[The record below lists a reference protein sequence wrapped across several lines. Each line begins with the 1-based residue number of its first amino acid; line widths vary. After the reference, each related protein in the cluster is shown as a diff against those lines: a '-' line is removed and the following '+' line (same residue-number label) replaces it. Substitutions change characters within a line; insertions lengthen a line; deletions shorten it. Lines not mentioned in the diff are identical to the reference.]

1 MEKTVTTPVIKGLI
15 ISLIIIVFGVAIYF
29 AGQSMNQGL
38 GSLQYLLLI
47 GGVIWACIS
56 YAKQM
61 NGNVTFGNVFAHGF
75 KTTSVVTVIT
85 IIYTVI
91 ALKFLFPD
99 MMDMALDKTREEL
112 AKGNMSE
119 EQSEAAIEMT
129 TKFFLPFAIGGI
141 LIVFLIVG
149 CIASLIGAAV
159 AKKNPQGPFPQ
170 NG

>member
-1 MEKTVTTPVIKGLI
+1 MEKTVTTPVVKGLI

-47 GGVIWACIS
+47 GGIVWACIS

-119 EQSEAAIEMT
+119 EQSEKAIEMT

>member
-1 MEKTVTTPVIKGLI
+1 MEKTVTTPVVKGLI
-15 ISLIIIVFGVAIYF
+15 ISLVIIVFGVAIYF

-38 GSLQYLLLI
+38 GSLQYLLLV

-61 NGNVTFGNVFAHGF
+61 DGNVTFGNVFAHGF

-112 AKGNMSE
+112 AKGNMSD

-141 LIVFLIVG
+141 LIVFLIIG

-159 AKKNPQGPFPQ
+159 AKKNPNGPFPQ